1 MFSAKAVIEFKKT
14 KKSSFKQIMKKV
26 SILLYTILTIT
37 VFYTQKIYGQNKS
50 DVYIKLI
57 GEKMYITTLGDAS
70 GYSAGTEINKFISS
84 VLNVGIDY
92 RFGSALKTPYFY
104 RSFSHKSVSYVEAE
118 IAYYPFNKK
127 NSFLYSKI
135 LRGLNVK
142 TGPSFFYGQFSQEAQ
157 WVSTINN
164 STGEEIDRVSRLKL
178 IRTADY
184 GYHVIISYEAYLGK
198 KYFIGAN
205 INFANYKNND
215 GYSSYGLS
223 VGFKL

>member
-14 KKSSFKQIMKKV
+14 KKSSFKQKMKKV
-26 SILLYTILTIT
+26 SILLYTTFILTIL
-37 VFYTQKIYGQNKS
+37 YTQKMYGQNKA

-57 GEKMYITTLGDAS
+57 GEKMNISTLGDAQ
-70 GYSAGTEINKFISS
+70 GYSAGTEINKFITS
-84 VLNVGIDY
+84 VLNIGIDY
-92 RFGSALKTPYFY
+92 RFGSALRTPYLYHSFY
-104 RSFSHKSVSYVEAE
+104 HKSVSYLEAE

-127 NSFLYSKI
+127 KSFLYSKM

-142 TGPSFFYGQFSQEAQ
+142 AGPSFFYGQFSQEGSSESI
-157 WVSTINN
+157 VNPR
-164 STGEEIDRVSRLKL
+164 TGEEIDRLSRLKL
-178 IRTADY
+178 TRTADY

-215 GYSSYGLS
+215 GYSSYSLS
-223 VGFKL
+223 AGFKL

>member
-1 MFSAKAVIEFKKT
+1 
-14 KKSSFKQIMKKV
+14 MKNTNLLIY
-26 SILLYTILTIT
+26 SILTLFI
-37 VFYTQKIYGQNKS
+37 FCQQKIYAQNKS

-57 GEKMYITTLGDAS
+57 GEKMYITTLGDAA

-84 VLNVGIDY
+84 VLNIGIDY
-92 RFGSALKTPYFY
+92 RFGSALRTPYFY
-104 RSFSHKSVSYVEAE
+104 RSFYHKSVSYLEAE

-127 NSFLYSKI
+127 HSFLYSKM
-135 LRGLNVK
+135 LKGLNLK
-142 TGPSFFYGQFSQEAQ
+142 AGPSFFYGQFSQEAQ

-178 IRTADY
+178 TRTADY

-223 VGFKL
+223 AGFKL